1 MHVPPFLQGE
11 LWHSLIS
18 KAQRG
23 PVKPGRQLQWKEF
36 IPSVQEPPLRH
47 GSVGTKRRGELWSS
61 TVNVHAPG
69 SKFDS
74 NSNTVH

>member
-18 KAQRG
+18 TAQRG

-36 IPSVQEPPLRH
+36 TPSVHEPPLRQ
-47 GSVGTKRRGELWSS
+47 GSDGAAEERQTGGQH
-61 TVNVHAPG
+61 THTCAHMNACM
-69 SKFDS
+69 
-74 NSNTVH
+74 